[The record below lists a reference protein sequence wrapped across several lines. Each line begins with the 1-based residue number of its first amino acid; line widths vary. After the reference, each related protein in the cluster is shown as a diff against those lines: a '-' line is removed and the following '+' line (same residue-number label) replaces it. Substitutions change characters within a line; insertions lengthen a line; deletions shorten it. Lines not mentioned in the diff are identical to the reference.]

1 MSIFSRAARRTFAR
15 RAKTGNAAAGTLTRE
30 QVILGFEL
38 MLGRPPIRE
47 GELAEGLRLRDLR
60 ELIGYLVR
68 RDEFR
73 SRYAVGAPPQAATRP
88 APIFLG
94 DRVLCWTHR
103 GQPLYVVP
111 QDVDLTPRILANGA
125 WELHVEQVMLRF
137 ARAGDTVIDLGANV
151 GYYTIILCA
160 AVAPKGI
167 VYAFEAHPDL
177 VRLLKATIHV
187 NGFGPL
193 IELHGCAV
201 SDRPGTLTL
210 ALSPD
215 HYGSGNVMPG
225 GSDPGYDEGY
235 PIRLQVPAVTL
246 DATLGERVRA
256 VDLMHLDIEGS
267 EPLALRGAQALIER
281 SPGIKIIT
289 EWSVTMMA
297 AHVDLAQYVAWL
309 DGLGFRFWLI
319 DRETAQLSPVEQAG
333 LVHLPHC
340 DLLLSRTDPG

>member
-1 MSIFSRAARRTFAR
+1 LVTGALRREEVI
-15 RAKTGNAAAGTLTRE
+15 AG
-30 QVILGFEL
+30 IEL
-38 MLGRPPIRE
+38 LLGRAPASEFEIE
-47 GELAEGLRLRDLR
+47 ETLRLPNIQQLV
-60 ELIGYLVR
+60 EYLIR
-68 RDEFR
+68 SAEFR
-73 SRYAVGAPPQAATRP
+73 KRYKLMSQIEPAWAKGRVEVERP
-88 APIFLG
+88 ASIFLG
-94 DRVLCWTHR
+94 DRVFCWTHR

-137 ARAGDTVIDLGANV
+137 VRPGDTVIDLGANV

-160 AVAPKGI
+160 AVSPKGI

-201 SDRPGTLTL
+201 SDQPGTLTL

-215 HYGSGNVMPG
+215 HYGSGNVVPG
-225 GSDPGYDEGY
+225 GSNAGYDEGY

-246 DATLGERVRA
+246 DQTLGERIRA

-289 EWSVTMMA
+289 EWSVAMMG
-297 AHVDLAQYVAWL
+297 AHVDLGEYVAWL

-319 DRETAQLSPVEQAG
+319 DRETAQLSPVERTG